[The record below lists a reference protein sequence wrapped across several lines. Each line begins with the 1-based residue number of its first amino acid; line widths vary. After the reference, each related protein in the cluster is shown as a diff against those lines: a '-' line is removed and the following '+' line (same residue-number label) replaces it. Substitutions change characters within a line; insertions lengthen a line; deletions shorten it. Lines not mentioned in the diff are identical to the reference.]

1 MKENWKYKRLFYLML
16 LVVVFCLGLTAIIF
30 TGLIEDADSDE
41 ETYWFFAEAKQTG
54 RPVELE
60 NSYVYTNDKGELEFI
75 YNYTT
80 YVIPAHLE
88 QDFQGVADIVVEGD
102 KITKIQ
108 MKTED
113 KSGILQSYNDG
124 TITVKCAKEDIN
136 TGADGTDGTN
146 NSDGTNNEVTEQNE
160 LVELSKAMSLP
171 IYEYEDE
178 KTVQSDWNKLII
190 GTSKIKCVMD
200 GDMVCALVIEESLPS
215 DIRVVIKNG
224 SSIYHSNL
232 YVLQKGQNTFVN
244 VANIMSEKNLTEMT
258 LSDDAGLVLCK
269 SDKTALGA
277 AYEGTFRIIKTEE
290 GYVLVNELPIET
302 YVKYV
307 LPSEMPKNFHP
318 EALKAQAVCARTFAF
333 AQMSNQSYAIFG
345 ANLDDSTDFQVYHK
359 SGRYE
364 ETDAA
369 VDATKGEIITC
380 GGKLITCYYFSTSA
394 GMTNDMSVW
403 ASTTP
408 NYIGMMQSEDTNSPF
423 YKWNAY
429 LDITQVQESGRG
441 QLKKIEV
448 IKKNDAGYVTE
459 LKLTYAKETVTLTKE
474 NDIRKAL
481 GKYQQEVVLSNGKIR
496 TDLTMIPSAN
506 FNIISIENGK
516 VQLSGG
522 GFGHGIGMSQ
532 YGANR
537 MAESGIGYK
546 AIIEHYYKDVVVKYV

>member
-1 MKENWKYKRLFYLML
+1 MKEKWKYKRLFYLML

-30 TGLIEDADSDE
+30 TGLIEDADSE
-41 ETYWFFAEAKQTG
+41 EDIYWFYEQAIQTG

-60 NSYVYTNDKGELEFI
+60 NSYVYTNDKGELEFV

-80 YVIPAHLE
+80 YTIPAHLE
-88 QDFQGVADIVVEGD
+88 QEFSGIADIIVEGD
-102 KITKIQ
+102 KIAKIQ
-108 MKTED
+108 MKPEVR
-113 KSGILQSYNDG
+113 KGVLQSYDDS
-124 TITVKCAKEDIN
+124 TITIQN
-136 TGADGTDGTN
+136 TETDMF
-146 NSDGTNNEVTEQNE
+146 
-160 LVELSKAMSLP
+160 ELSKSMSLP

-178 KTVQSDWNKLII
+178 KIVQSDWNKLII
-190 GTSKIKCVMD
+190 GASKISCIMEKDVVSAIIID
-200 GDMVCALVIEESLPS
+200 ESLPS

-224 SSIYHSNL
+224 DSIYHTNL
-232 YVLQKGQNTFVN
+232 YILQKAQNSFVD
-244 VANIMSEKNLTEMT
+244 VATTMAENNLTEIT
-258 LSDDAGLVLCK
+258 LSDEAGLILCK
-269 SDKTALGA
+269 PDKSALGA
-277 AYEGTFRIIKTEE
+277 AYEGSFRIIKTEN

-318 EALKAQAVCARTFAF
+318 EALKAQAVCARTFAY
-333 AQMSNQSYAIFG
+333 AQMSNQSYAKYG

-359 SGRYE
+359 GGRYE

-394 GMTNDMSVW
+394 GKTNDMSVW
-403 ASTTP
+403 GSDTP
-408 NYIGMMQSEDTNSPF
+408 AYIGMMQSDDSNSPF
-423 YKWNAY
+423 YRWNAY
-429 LDITQVQESGRG
+429 LDVSVAKESARG
-441 QLKKIEV
+441 KLKKIEV
-448 IKKNDAGYVTE
+448 LKKNEAGYVTE
-459 LKLTYAKETVTLTKE
+459 LKLTYEKETVTVTKE

-506 FNIISIENGK
+506 FTVVSMENGK
-516 VQLSGG
+516 VHLLGG

-546 AIIEHYYKDVVVKYV
+546 VIIEHYYKDVVVKYV